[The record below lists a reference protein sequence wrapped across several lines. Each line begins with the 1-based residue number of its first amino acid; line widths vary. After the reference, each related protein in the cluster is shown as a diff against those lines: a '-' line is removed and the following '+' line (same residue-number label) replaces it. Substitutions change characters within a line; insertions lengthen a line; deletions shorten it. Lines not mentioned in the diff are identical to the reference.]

1 MRRGVTWYESAS
13 KEGCENELLFWVQI
27 KENSKIV
34 LPNVTSLVYTR
45 DEKVDGKVVFDFLKA
60 NVVISKN
67 REEIEKIEIYYN
79 KTTTEI
85 VNLPEGTIE
94 FDL

>member
-1 MRRGVTWYESAS
+1 M
-13 KEGCENELLFWVQI
+13 
-27 KENSKIV
+27 
-34 LPNVTSLVYTR
+34 